1 MQEKDPSGAKCPRC
15 ARGLPPGAAKVCV
28 YCGAPLPAATA
39 GLANPG
45 SRLTSRL
52 ADPRIGETVAGRF
65 KIEELI
71 GQGGMGKVYRAR
83 HVALDRLV
91 CLKMLKPAVLDD
103 PTVVGRFEREA
114 MAASRL
120 NHPNSIQ
127 VLDFGRN
134 EADGSLYLV
143 MEYVQGKD
151 LRAVL
156 RDEWPIPEE
165 RLCHIMAQALA
176 ALGEAHAHKVI
187 HRDLK
192 PENIMVEQRRNHPD
206 FVKVLDFGIA
216 RILDSGLP
224 RLTRAD
230 VVCGTP
236 QYMAPEQATGGQLD
250 ARCDLYA
257 VGIILY
263 QMVTGQVP
271 FDGESS
277 MDVLTRQVHDLP
289 VPPRRRQA
297 GAPISERME
306 SLILRVLEK
315 DPARRPQSAE
325 EFRQLLLAVP
335 RREGTIA
342 SRAEPAAVEGKEPV
356 IPAPAW
362 GSLAGRGPLPKG
374 NGRHLRHLAV
384 AAAAAALVLVAAHT
398 LIRWQ
403 PPHLAQPSLGL
414 STPAATR
421 NAARAAEL
429 VRRAAHSESTNDA
442 AGARALLIQ
451 AIEADPENAEAHF
464 RLGGLLLGSQPGRA
478 KAAYRA
484 AKSLD
489 AARYGEAVDAI
500 LKGF

>member
-1 MQEKDPSGAKCPRC
+1 
-15 ARGLPPGAAKVCV
+15 
-28 YCGAPLPAATA
+28 
-39 GLANPG
+39 
-45 SRLTSRL
+45 
-52 ADPRIGETVAGRF
+52 
-65 KIEELI
+65 
-71 GQGGMGKVYRAR
+71 
-83 HVALDRLV
+83 
-91 CLKMLKPAVLDD
+91 MLKPAVLQD

-134 EADGSLYLV
+134 QADGALYLV

-156 RDEWPIPEE
+156 RDEWPVPEE
-165 RLCHIMAQALA
+165 RLCQIMAQVLA

-216 RILDSGLP
+216 RILDSDLP

-271 FDGESS
+271 FDGESP
-277 MDVLTRQVHDLP
+277 MEVLTRQVHDLP
-289 VPPRRRQA
+289 VPPRKRQA
-297 GAPISERME
+297 GAPISVPME
-306 SLILRVLEK
+306 SLILRVLAK
-315 DPARRPQSAE
+315 DPARRPQTAE

-335 RREGTIA
+335 RGGA
-342 SRAEPAAVEGKEPV
+342 VAGRAEPAGVERAERE
-356 IPAPAW
+356 IPPAAQE
-362 GSLAGRGPLPKG
+362 SRTGRSTLPKG
-374 NGRHLRHLAV
+374 TWRLRHLGV
-384 AAAAAALVLVAAHT
+384 AAAAAAVSLLAAQA
-398 LIRWQ
+398 LIRWK
-403 PPHLAQPSLGL
+403 PPRLAQPSLGL
-414 STPAATR
+414 STLAAMR
-421 NAARAAEL
+421 NGARAVDL
-429 VRRAAHSESTNDA
+429 VRRAAHSESVNDP
-442 AGARALLIQ
+442 AGARALLLQ
-451 AIEADPENAEAHF
+451 AIEADPENAEARF
-464 RLGGLLLGSQPGRA
+464 RLGGLLLGSEPERA
-478 KAAYRA
+478 KAEYAV
-484 AKSLD
+484 AKRLD
-489 AARYGEAVDAI
+489 AAKYGEAVDAI